1 MSTNKDKEKETAKK
15 WDISAIT
22 RDAVV
27 GTAERARILQDKTA
41 EELKKATERVVG
53 FGKEAHR
60 GFKEGVAEVKKRN
73 NERFS

>member
-1 MSTNKDKEKETAKK
+1 MSNNKEEKETTKK
-15 WDISAIT
+15 WDISTIT

-41 EELKKATERVVG
+41 EELKKARERVVD

-73 NERFS
+73 NERLS